1 MSNCKKCGNEF
12 EPSKGLVSYCSLRCR
27 NSRSFS
33 EASRLKKSIANK
45 DKHYVERKLINCGWC
60 ETEFKTI
67 ASRPRTYCSFL
78 CKQRGVGRKG
88 GLASSTSQNKRS
100 KNEIYFSELCYTK
113 FNDVIT
119 NQPIFN
125 GWDADIIIP
134 SIKLA
139 ILWNG
144 IWHYKQITKSHSLK
158 QVQNRDRIKL
168 LEISKY
174 GYTPYIIKDMGQ
186 YNKQF
191 VETEF
196 DKLIEYISKLI

>member
-1 MSNCKKCGNEF
+1 MSNCKKCRNEF
-12 EPSKGLVSYCSLRCR
+12 EPSKGLVS
-27 NSRSFS
+27 
-33 EASRLKKSIANK
+33 
-45 DKHYVERKLINCGWC
+45 
-60 ETEFKTI
+60 
-67 ASRPRTYCSFL
+67 YCSFL

-174 GYTPYIIKDMGQ
+174 GYTSYIIKDMGQ